1 MAVEEGLS
9 LAGVL
14 LLVAQKALLQDFRSP
29 WLVLK
34 LQAQLAP
41 QEVAVVVCWGEV
53 CSGRYWV
60 NAVSRVAKYP
70 AEGC

>member
-1 MAVEEGLS
+1 LSHFGFDFDSDFVCGMLVAVEEGLS

-29 WLVLK
+29 WLVLE

-41 QEVAVVVCWGEV
+41 QEVVAMVC
-53 CSGRYWV
+53 
-60 NAVSRVAKYP
+60 
-70 AEGC
+70 